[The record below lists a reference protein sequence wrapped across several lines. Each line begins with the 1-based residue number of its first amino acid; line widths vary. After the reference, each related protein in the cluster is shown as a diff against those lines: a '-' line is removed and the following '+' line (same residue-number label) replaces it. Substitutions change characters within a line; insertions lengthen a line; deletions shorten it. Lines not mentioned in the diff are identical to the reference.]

1 MNEPPIFERVA
12 LDRLFE
18 AAENIRNVFG
28 PLQGTH
34 LSNAAI
40 DMAELSARED
50 LKAIYLN
57 MFALADAELKSKS
70 NSSSHFFLSTISYE
84 FEEIAHSAA
93 EIPFSKRNEN
103 NFLEI
108 TELILR
114 FFSTEGKTKKDLFY
128 YLRGI
133 TSVNLRQKLDEISKA
148 EKKLLSFVHTAVT
161 RHIKA
166 DPRYR
171 RNINTV
177 TDLEALE
184 KSTWR
189 QATEEEIVAG
199 CAPLLR
205 GSDKP
210 GRVVGIIFDWL
221 LGMDKYGSGL
231 HISVLRNAVFE
242 MISTRFI
249 PSSKDSTR
257 IDPMQEYLQKEMLLL
272 AREALEETMVT
283 YGWRKGGSAEFR
295 DEYER
300 AGWDMLEE
308 SIVHGKKPRHHE
320 ALGRHIKGCDVETYR
335 KKHMGSFQNFWKALW
350 DTFLKKIRA
359 DI

>member
-1 MNEPPIFERVA
+1 MRPISKIA
-12 LDRLFE
+12 PDWWDYTTLDDEILNE
-18 AAENIRNVFG
+18 AAR
-28 PLQGTH
+28 
-34 LSNAAI
+34 
-40 DMAELSARED
+40 LSADDLLGLSRDGFSVRFYDTLED
-50 LKAIYLN
+50 FYL
-57 MFALADAELKSKS
+57 A
-70 NSSSHFFLSTISYE
+70 
-84 FEEIAHSAA
+84 
-93 EIPFSKRNEN
+93 
-103 NFLEI
+103 
-108 TELILR
+108 
-114 FFSTEGKTKKDLFY
+114 
-128 YLRGI
+128 
-133 TSVNLRQKLDEISKA
+133 
-148 EKKLLSFVHTAVT
+148 
-161 RHIKA
+161 
-166 DPRYR
+166 
-171 RNINTV
+171 
-177 TDLEALE
+177 EALE
-184 KSTWR
+184 YIDAWR

-210 GRVVGIIFDWL
+210 GRVVGTIFDWL

-249 PSSKDSTR
+249 PSGKDSTR

-320 ALGRHIKGCDVETYR
+320 ALGRHIRGCDVETYR
-335 KKHMGSFQNFWKALW
+335 KTHMGSFQNFWKALW

>member
-1 MNEPPIFERVA
+1 MNEPPIFERVD
-12 LDRLFE
+12 LDQLFR
-18 AAENIRNVFG
+18 AAENIRNVFD
-28 PLQGTH
+28 PLKSTL

-40 DMAELSARED
+40 DMAELSVRED
-50 LKAIYLN
+50 LKVIYLN
-57 MFALADAELKSKS
+57 LFAMVTAELVTRSR
-70 NSSSHFFLSTISYE
+70 SSSHFFLSTISYE
-84 FEEIAHSAA
+84 FDEIAHTTA

-103 NFLEI
+103 NCLEL
-108 TELILR
+108 TDLLLR

-133 TSVNLRQKLDEISKA
+133 SRVNLREKLDEIS
-148 EKKLLSFVHTAVT
+148 ETDKKLLNFVHTAVT

-171 RNINTV
+171 RNINII
-177 TDLEALE
+177 TDVQALE

-189 QATEEEIVAG
+189 QATQDEIVAG

-205 GSDKP
+205 GSEKP
-210 GRVVGIIFDWL
+210 GRVVGLIFDWL
-221 LGMDKYGSGL
+221 LGMDKYGSCL
-231 HISVLRNAVFE
+231 HISILRSSVFE
-242 MISTRFI
+242 LINSRFI
-249 PSSKDSTR
+249 PPRKESTK
-257 IDPMQEYLQKEMLLL
+257 IDPMQEYLQKEILLL

-295 DEYER
+295 DEYEM

-308 SIVHGKKPRHHE
+308 SIVQGRKPQHHE
-320 ALGRHIKGCDVETYR
+320 ALGRHIRGCDVETYR
-335 KKHMGSFQNFWKALW
+335 KIHRGSFQNFWKALW